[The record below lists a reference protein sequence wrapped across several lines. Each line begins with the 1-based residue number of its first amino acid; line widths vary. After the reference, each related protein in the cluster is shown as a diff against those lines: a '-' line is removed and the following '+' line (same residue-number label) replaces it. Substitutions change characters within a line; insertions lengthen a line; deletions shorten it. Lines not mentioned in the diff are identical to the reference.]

1 MSATAVHRAPAN
13 PCMTCGACCTSFVV
27 PFYWREADDAGGR
40 VPAALTE
47 PLPPHRL
54 CMAGTNSKS
63 PRCIAL
69 EGEVGKATSCSIY
82 ADRPSPCRAF
92 TRHGEA
98 GADNDS
104 CTRARARYGLPALG
118 L

>member
-1 MSATAVHRAPAN
+1 MIAAPPPAN
-13 PCMTCGACCTSFVV
+13 PCMSCGACCASFVV
-27 PFYWREADDAGGR
+27 PFYWSEADDAGGG
-40 VPAALTE
+40 VPVALTE

-54 CMAGTNSKS
+54 CMAGTNAKS
-63 PRCIAL
+63 PRCLAL
-69 EGEVGKATSCSIY
+69 AGEVGVSVSCTIY
-82 ADRPSPCRAF
+82 ADRPTPCRAF
-92 TRHGEA
+92 QHHGEA